1 MFTNLKLNEMKM
13 KWKINNNLEKVVI
26 HNNLVII
33 VEDQVWLTMIS
44 D

>member
-13 KWKINNNLEKVVI
+13 KRKINNNLEKVVI